1 MRDVLLRIEA
11 ALPSLREWIRQLHS
25 THTNQAVPV
34 IAHGYNRLSAHF
46 PVSLLQ
52 ATRSVSAAPVPF
64 PPVAEY
70 GLPEF
75 SALAEK
81 NMSGI
86 TFGDMYFFQPGQ
98 DTESL
103 HCHELVHVLQWRALG
118 LDGFLLTYAIGILE
132 YGYEASPLEQIAYDI
147 AGQFEAYTLPAIEV
161 TTYVTRHAIR
171 AREAAATTC
180 AQNGLR
186 MSR

>member
-1 MRDVLLRIEA
+1 MRDVLLRIQA
-11 ALPSLREWIRQLHS
+11 ALPSLGEWIRHLHS
-25 THTNQAVPV
+25 THANQAVPV
-34 IAHGYNRLSAHF
+34 IAHGYNRLSGHF
-46 PVSLLQ
+46 PVSLLE

-75 SALAEK
+75 GALAEK

-103 HCHELVHVLQWRALG
+103 HCHELVHVLQWRVLG

-132 YGYEASPLEQIAYDI
+132 HGYEASPLERIAYNI
-147 AGQFEAYTLPAIEV
+147 AGQFEAHTLPTRDV
-161 TTYVTRHAIR
+161 TAHVRRHAIA
-171 AREAAATTC
+171 ARAAAVETL
-180 AQNGLR
+180 ARHGVR
-186 MSR
+186 M